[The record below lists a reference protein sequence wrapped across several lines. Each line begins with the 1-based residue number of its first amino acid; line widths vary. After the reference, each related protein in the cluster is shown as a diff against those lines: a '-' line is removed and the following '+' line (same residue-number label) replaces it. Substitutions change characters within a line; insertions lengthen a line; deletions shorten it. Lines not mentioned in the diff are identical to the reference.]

1 MSARNEEVV
10 ITIFILKENRNWK
23 FKIKVVVFHC
33 SRMVSVMKIDKR
45 TSTNWKHILNKRK
58 IIKKEYENIS
68 FGRALNLQ

>member
-1 MSARNEEVV
+1 
-10 ITIFILKENRNWK
+10 
-23 FKIKVVVFHC
+23 
-33 SRMVSVMKIDKR
+33 MVSVMKIDKR